1 MKPVHLPANE
11 SRVAAVSAFLEVEP
25 LAQQKDFAGTPKQ
38 PRRSR
43 PVGELPSSKLRIWL
57 YTLLLGATAMIYYLV
72 GLRIVALPAEYIAL
86 GQRLIG
92 GSFLMVLVLLGANLV
107 SIFSIRRIN
116 NRAARYNLNR
126 VVKLIVTIT
135 LSLIILAVLFADWY
149 TTILSI
155 GLISLILGFALQKPI
170 TSFIGWLYLLI
181 RKPYQVGD
189 RIRIGEASGD
199 VVDVGYLDTT
209 LWEFGGPL
217 LSTDHSSGRII
228 KFPNSKVLDEPIYN
242 YSWPQFPYI
251 WNEIR
256 FHVGYD
262 SDLQF
267 VAETMQKAV
276 EEELG
281 KAMVKRVEL
290 FRDLL
295 ARTAVDELQVRRH
308 PAVIFRPGENMWIE
322 AIVRYL
328 VTPREAGSVKN
339 RLVMLLLDRLNA
351 QPDRTRFPKGNLRW
365 E

>member
-1 MKPVHLPANE
+1 MKPVHLPINE
-11 SRVAAVSAFLEVEP
+11 SRVAEVPASLKVKP
-25 LAQQKDFAGTPKQ
+25 LAQQKNLACTPKQ
-38 PRRSR
+38 ARRSKSISAVPNGKVR
-43 PVGELPSSKLRIWL
+43 VWL
-57 YTLLLGATAMIYYLV
+57 YTLLLGAAAVIYYLL
-72 GLRIVALPAEYIAL
+72 GLRIVALPAEYLAL
-86 GQRLIG
+86 GQRLMG
-92 GSFLMVLVLLGANLV
+92 GSFLVVLVLLGANLV
-107 SIFSIRRIN
+107 SVFAIGRIN
-116 NRAARYNLNR
+116 NLAARYNLNN

-149 TTILSI
+149 ATIVSI

-170 TSFIGWLYLLI
+170 TGFIGWLYLLI

-189 RIRIGEASGD
+189 RIRIGEAIGD

-228 KFPNSKVLDEPIYN
+228 KFPNSKVLEEPIYN

-267 VAETMQKAV
+267 VAETMQKVV

-281 KAMVKRVEL
+281 NAMVKRVEL

-295 ARTAVDELQVRRH
+295 ARTLVDELQVRRH

-339 RLVMLLLDRLNA
+339 RLVKLLLDRLNA
-351 QPDRTRFPKGNLRW
+351 QPDRTRFPRGNLR
-365 E
+365 

>member
-38 PRRSR
+38 TRRSR

>member
-11 SRVAAVSAFLEVEP
+11 SRVAAVSASLEVEP

-38 PRRSR
+38 TRRSR
-43 PVGELPSSKLRIWL
+43 PIGELPSSKLRIWL

-92 GSFLMVLVLLGANLV
+92 GSFLMVLVLLGANLI
-107 SIFSIRRIN
+107 SIFAIRRIN

-126 VVKLIVTIT
+126 VVKLIVTVA

-149 TTILSI
+149 TTIVSI
-155 GLISLILGFALQKPI
+155 GLISLFLGFALQKPI

-281 KAMVKRVEL
+281 KAMVNRVEL

-295 ARTAVDELQVRRH
+295 ARTPVDELQVRRH

-365 E
+365 G